1 MKNKISILVHAYE
14 TDFYGVVSN
23 TRYPEYLERGRYALL
38 HAVGLPVEKTWQE
51 EGVMALVRRVEIDYI
66 TFARHEELLEL
77 ETWVDEWR
85 GASAVVH
92 HVLTR
97 VSDGATIIKAR
108 QTMAFINRN
117 SKATRAPKSYLEKLS
132 QTNASDD

>member
-1 MKNKISILVHAYE
+1 MRNKIRFIVHAYE

-23 TRYPEYLERGRYALL
+23 TRYLEFLERGRYALL
-38 HAVGLPVEKTWQE
+38 HAVDLPVEKTWQE
-51 EGVMALVRRVEIDYI
+51 DGIMALLRRVEVDYLA
-66 TFARHEELLEL
+66 FARHEEELEL

-117 SKATRAPKSYLEKLS
+117 SKATRAPKSYLEKLRVQEPS
-132 QTNASDD
+132 E

>member
-23 TRYPEYLERGRYALL
+23 TRYLEYLERGRYALL
-38 HAVGLPVEKTWQE
+38 HAVDLPVEKTWQE
-51 EGVMALVRRVEIDYI
+51 EGVMALVRRVEIDYLA
-66 TFARHEELLEL
+66 FARHEEMLEL

-85 GASAVVH
+85 GASAVVQ

-132 QTNASDD
+132 QTTSSE

>member
-1 MKNKISILVHAYE
+1 MKNKIQFIVHAYE

-23 TRYPEYLERGRYALL
+23 TRYLEFLERGRYALL
-38 HAVGLPVEKTWQE
+38 HKVDLPVEKTWQE
-51 EGVMALVRRVEIDYI
+51 DGVMALVRRAEIDYLA
-66 TFARHEELLEL
+66 FARHEELLEL

-117 SKATRAPKSYLEKLS
+117 SKATRAPKSYLEKLRAP
-132 QTNASDD
+132 TASE